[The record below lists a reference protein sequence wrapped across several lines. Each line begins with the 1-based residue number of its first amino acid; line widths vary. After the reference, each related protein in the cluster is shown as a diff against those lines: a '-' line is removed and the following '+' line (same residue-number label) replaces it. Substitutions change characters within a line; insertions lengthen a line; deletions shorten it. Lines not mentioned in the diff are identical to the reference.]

1 MILPAV
7 GVSSKLIHLKR
18 VDFPDPE
25 APMIEVTSPLLT
37 VKSISLST
45 TLLPKLLLK
54 CFISI
59 ILSAMVL
66 NPPSS

>member
-7 GVSSKLIHLKR
+7 GVSSKLIHLNK
-18 VDFPDPE
+18 VDFHDPE
-25 APMIEVTSPLLT
+25 APIRDLTYPLLT

-54 CFISI
+54 CFMSI
-59 ILSAMVL
+59 ILSDMVI